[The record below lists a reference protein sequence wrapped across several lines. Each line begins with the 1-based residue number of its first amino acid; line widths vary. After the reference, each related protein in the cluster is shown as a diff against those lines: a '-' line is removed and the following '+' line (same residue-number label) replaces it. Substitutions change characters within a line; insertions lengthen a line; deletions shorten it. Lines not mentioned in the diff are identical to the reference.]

1 MYVCVCVH
9 LTWLESESSSYSA
22 DQGLPGF
29 VPLPYSVPVKNLWAF
44 QRPQSIFTSLMEPQA
59 DLSGRQFPLIVTV
72 SVGTVQTLDQP
83 VDCDPI
89 YTTENVLLDPDSFIG
104 QTDILVDILLIN
116 MLGQ

>member
-1 MYVCVCVH
+1 
-9 LTWLESESSSYSA
+9 
-22 DQGLPGF
+22 
-29 VPLPYSVPVKNLWAF
+29 
-44 QRPQSIFTSLMEPQA
+44 MEPQA

-72 SVGTVQTLDQP
+72 SFGTVQTLGQP

-104 QTDILVDILLIN
+104 QTDILVDILLTD